1 MPRNSP
7 AVEEDDLVKPRRP
20 WTRERFRAALERRY
34 SPRLHMSLI
43 LSASGFAA
51 MIASWSLLHL
61 GVGSMLIRYP
71 VAISLAYATFLV
83 GVWTWL
89 RAMGF
94 IDGEGRS
101 RRDGSSLD
109 GGDIP
114 ISSGGGGGGGSSGGG
129 IRGGGGSFD
138 GGGASTSWAGQT
150 TTMAAVGASGGESN
164 GGSGSG
170 SGSGSGGKGSRFS
183 LDGVDGDGFVLLM
196 LALALVAGIFA
207 TSGYLIYCAP
217 DVLTEAAF
225 GAALTGTL
233 GRATR
238 RQSPNGWIA
247 GVVRKTWAPYAVVLV
262 AAIVFAGYA
271 ATHFPQATTFRQ
283 AIALAVSS

>member
-1 MPRNSP
+1 MPRLSP
-7 AVEEDDLVKPRRP
+7 PLEEEDLAAPKRP
-20 WTRERFRAALERRY
+20 WTRGTFRAALERRY

-43 LSASGFAA
+43 LSASGFGA

-61 GVGSMLIRYP
+61 GVGSMLVRYP
-71 VAISLAYATFLV
+71 IAISLAYATFLV

-94 IDGEGRS
+94 IDNEGRS

-109 GGDIP
+109 GGDIS
-114 ISSGGGGGGGSSGGG
+114 ISGGGGGAGGSSGGG

-150 TTMAAVGASGGESN
+150 TTMAAVGASGGESS
-164 GGSGSG
+164 GGSG

-183 LDGVDGDGFVLLM
+183 LDGIDGDGLVLLL
-196 LALALVAGIFA
+196 LALALVAVIFV